1 MRQAVEQLRE
11 ASKSSDAEVARLAIE
26 ALQRLGER

>member
-1 MRQAVEQLRE
+1 MKGAIQQLRE
-11 ASKSSDAEVARLAIE
+11 ASKGSDPEVARLAAG